1 MNHVFELLKNL
12 KTKKKR
18 HEESFEVATSK
29 LIPYC

>member
-1 MNHVFELLKNL
+1 VNHVVEMFLNL

-29 LIPYC
+29 KL